1 MKYYDVLSRK
11 PCFTTDDVISISS
24 NYATAMSIISRLCKA
39 NYAVKIRKGLYAC
52 VNPATGISAATPF
65 QVASCISQDSFCSH
79 HTALS
84 YWGLQNQVFSEIYV
98 SSRIRFR
105 PFEFEGYRYVCVLP
119 TFKEDCG
126 VLTPFTTPYVN
137 VTDRERAVLDSIK
150 DMDKIAGFEEVFSAL
165 QILPAFNEEKAL
177 QYLPLY
183 GTQFMWQKTGFLFSK
198 LKEAGFKLVSDEFLE
213 ICRNNV
219 GKSKRYLSPHL
230 ECNAFSPEWN
240 LYVPFTLDDK
250 NGVN

>member
-1 MKYYDVLSRK
+1 MKYYDVLSQK
-11 PCFTTDDVISISS
+11 PCFTTDDVIAISNNS
-24 NYATAMSIISRLCKA
+24 ATAMSIISRLCKA
-39 NYAVKIRKGLYAC
+39 NYAVKIRRGLYAC
-52 VNPATGISAATPF
+52 VNPATNTSNATPF
-65 QVASCISQDSFCSH
+65 QIASCISQDSFCSH

-98 SSRIRFR
+98 SSKMKFR
-105 PFEFEGYRYVCVLP
+105 PFNFEGYRYVRVP
-119 TFKEDCG
+119 PAFDEG
-126 VLTPFTTPYVN
+126 YGIMMPFTTPYVK

-177 QYLPLY
+177 KYLPLY

-198 LKEAGFKLVSDEFLE
+198 LKDSGVNLISDDFLE
-213 ICRNNV
+213 ICKSNV
-219 GKSKRYLSPHL
+219 GKSKRYLSSQL
-230 ECNAFSPEWN
+230 ECREFWPEWN
-240 LYVPFTLDDK
+240 LYVPSTLDYK